1 MNQELADR
9 LTAMAEDDKRTLAAL
24 TERGELPAP
33 DYHPEMRA
41 VHERNAEA
49 LERILDEHG
58 WPGVSLVGEAG
69 GEAAWLIA
77 QHAMS
82 RLDLME
88 RCASAVEE
96 AASVGEAP
104 GWQSAYLRDR
114 LCVLNG
120 EPQRYGTQFDVD
132 EDGWP
137 VPCPIADPAMVNLR
151 RWALGLDSLEDRV
164 EKLRE
169 RERERR
175 ARGAES

>member
-1 MNQELADR
+1 MNQQLADQ
-9 LTAMAEDDKRTLAAL
+9 LTAMAEDDKTTLAAL

-41 VHERNAEA
+41 IHERNGDA

-58 WPGVSLVGEAG
+58 WPGLSLVGERAS
-69 GEAAWLIA
+69 EAAWLIA
-77 QHAMS
+77 QHAVS
-82 RLDLME
+82 RLELME
-88 RCASAVEE
+88 RCAKAVEE

-104 GWQSAYLRDR
+104 GWQSAYLQDR

-120 EPQRYGTQFDVD
+120 EPQRYGTQFDMD

-137 VPCPIADPAMVNLR
+137 VPCEIADPAMVNLR

-164 EKLRE
+164 KKMRE
-169 RERERR
+169 QESERR
-175 ARGAES
+175 ARSSES